1 VRDQFAATNERY
13 FPRGVV
19 LIVLVPWIL
28 GGIDPSREDLTW
40 AILISFGTAFLSLAT
55 LPLSVFDIA
64 VSQR

>member
-40 AILISFGTAFLSLAT
+40 AILNAFGTAFLSLAT
-55 LPLSVFDIA
+55 ALLSVFDIA
-64 VSQR
+64 VSER